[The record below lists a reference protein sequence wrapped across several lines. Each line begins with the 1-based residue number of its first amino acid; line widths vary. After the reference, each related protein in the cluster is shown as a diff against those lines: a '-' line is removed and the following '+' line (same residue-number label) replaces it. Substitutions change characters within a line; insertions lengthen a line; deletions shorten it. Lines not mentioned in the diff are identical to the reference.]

1 MGMDSNYNKVVIRR
15 IAKKNHENSR
25 RRDFFAYIT
34 IVFSTALM
42 FAFILYI
49 LGTKEENLRLAKEAT
64 QVSYKDITLLQ
75 AETLKNDT
83 RIKWTGLSVI
93 VGSAKVGNTRLKVS
107 WQDEAFMEKNK
118 ISYNGNLPLA
128 GNEIMVSQEYLE
140 RTGMPQAKPGDI
152 IQLDLGDKVVRDYKL
167 SAVLDIHSVAKNS
180 QEIYVSL
187 PCAIML
193 SGKDKEEVD
202 AIANMEGALYMD
214 KDTAYKKAAGI
225 AASAEIQED
234 KIELSDTF
242 FMHTEMS
249 KLGKEDIITLVF
261 VVLLV
266 LISSGIVI
274 YNIFYISITGK
285 VQEYGQMRTMGMTKK
300 QVKSLVIWEGMFIA
314 LKGII
319 TGLFA
324 GGIMGYVMIPG
335 GFSIYNF
342 FIAAFVCAFMEF
354 IFVGL
359 SVRKPGKIASE
370 ASPVAALGYTGY
382 ITAEIQEKKHIQ
394 HSLTPGYLAVLN
406 LKRSKKKSAWT
417 MCSLALAGVLLGT
430 IASYL
435 MSYDPA
441 ASVEYSFP
449 GGEYKL
455 SINEMSGFGNDT
467 SLDGRM
473 KMFALLQAEN
483 IMGEELQAEIESIEG
498 VTKVQPWR
506 WITVSTTLWG
516 EERLAGLNGIS
527 KEDFELL
534 KEMEYEGPD
543 SYEELLKKPGLV
555 VVNDYYEMLQKNP
568 LSAGDMVPV
577 IYYDGDGQKKKTELP
592 VIAVVKTT
600 SWSRKNKT
608 KHMPISLSG
617 SSFMMPDT
625 VMDQWAGR
633 NAIYG
638 YEIATEEGLSKNVG
652 IILQEL
658 YDMEENLYLDSKA
671 ENREYYEK
679 EFFSEKIIY
688 YTLAAFIVL
697 FGIINLVDTVITNL
711 YSRKKEFGILQ
722 AVGMSNGQLKKMI
735 NKEMLHYTSISV
747 VCTLVFGSILGYAL
761 VMAYIQMGMDMLY
774 SFPWIPILL
783 YIVAIFAV
791 QYILVYYGIKLLQ
804 KESIV
809 ERMKNERY

>member
-1 MGMDSNYNKVVIRR
+1 
-15 IAKKNHENSR
+15 
-25 RRDFFAYIT
+25 
-34 IVFSTALM
+34 
-42 FAFILYI
+42 
-49 LGTKEENLRLAKEAT
+49 
-64 QVSYKDITLLQ
+64 
-75 AETLKNDT
+75 
-83 RIKWTGLSVI
+83 
-93 VGSAKVGNTRLKVS
+93 
-107 WQDEAFMEKNK
+107 
-118 ISYNGNLPLA
+118 
-128 GNEIMVSQEYLE
+128 
-140 RTGMPQAKPGDI
+140 
-152 IQLDLGDKVVRDYKL
+152 
-167 SAVLDIHSVAKNS
+167 
-180 QEIYVSL
+180 
-187 PCAIML
+187 
-193 SGKDKEEVD
+193 
-202 AIANMEGALYMD
+202 
-214 KDTAYKKAAGI
+214 
-225 AASAEIQED
+225 
-234 KIELSDTF
+234 
-242 FMHTEMS
+242 
-249 KLGKEDIITLVF
+249 
-261 VVLLV
+261 
-266 LISSGIVI
+266 
-274 YNIFYISITGK
+274 
-285 VQEYGQMRTMGMTKK
+285 
-300 QVKSLVIWEGMFIA
+300 
-314 LKGII
+314 
-319 TGLFA
+319 
-324 GGIMGYVMIPG
+324 
-335 GFSIYNF
+335 
-342 FIAAFVCAFMEF
+342 
-354 IFVGL
+354 
-359 SVRKPGKIASE
+359 
-370 ASPVAALGYTGY
+370 
-382 ITAEIQEKKHIQ
+382 
-394 HSLTPGYLAVLN
+394 
-406 LKRSKKKSAWT
+406 

-516 EERLAGLNGIS
+516 EERPAGLNGIS

-671 ENREYYEK
+671 ENREYYE
-679 EFFSEKIIY
+679 ESLCFHE
-688 YTLAAFIVL
+688 
-697 FGIINLVDTVITNL
+697 N
-711 YSRKKEFGILQ
+711 
-722 AVGMSNGQLKKMI
+722 
-735 NKEMLHYTSISV
+735 
-747 VCTLVFGSILGYAL
+747 
-761 VMAYIQMGMDMLY
+761 YI
-774 SFPWIPILL
+774 L
-783 YIVAIFAV
+783 YISCFYCVIW
-791 QYILVYYGIKLLQ
+791 YY
-804 KESIV
+804 
-809 ERMKNERY
+809 

>member
-1 MGMDSNYNKVVIRR
+1 MGMDRNYNQDVIRK
-15 IAKKNHENSR
+15 IAKRNHENNR
-25 RRDFFAYIT
+25 GRDFFAYIT
-34 IVFSTALM
+34 IVLSTALV

-49 LGTKEENLRLAKEAT
+49 SGTKEENLRLAKEAT
-64 QVSYKDITLLQ
+64 QVSYKDITLPQ
-75 AETLKNDT
+75 AEILKKDT
-83 RIKWTGLSVI
+83 RIKWTGLYVT

-107 WQDEAFMEKNK
+107 WQDKAFMEKNK
-118 ISYNGNLPLA
+118 ISYNGNLPSA
-128 GNEIMVSQEYLE
+128 GDEIMVPQEYLD

-152 IQLDLGDKVVRDYKL
+152 IQLDLGDKAIRNYKL
-167 SAVLDIHSVAKNS
+167 AAVSDIHSKAKNS
-180 QEIYVSL
+180 QDIYVSL
-187 PCAIML
+187 PCAMML
-193 SGKDKEEVD
+193 SGKDREEVT

-214 KDTAYKKAAGI
+214 KGTAYARAAEIAVSAGI
-225 AASAEIQED
+225 PED

-242 FMHTEMS
+242 FMHTKMS
-249 KLGKEDIITLVF
+249 KLGKEDIIVLVF
-261 VVLLV
+261 VVFLV

-285 VQEYGQMRTMGMTKK
+285 VQEYGQMRTIGMTRK
-300 QVKSLVIWEGMFIA
+300 QVKSLVIREGMFLAMKGSIA
-314 LKGII
+314 
-319 TGLFA
+319 GLFA
-324 GGIMGYVMIPG
+324 GGIIGYALVPA
-335 GFSIYNF
+335 GFDIYNF
-342 FIAAFVCAFMEF
+342 FIAAFVCVFLEF
-354 IFVGL
+354 IFVGI
-359 SVRKPGKIASE
+359 SVRKPGKIAAE

-382 ITAEIQEKKHIQ
+382 ITGKIQEEKHIQ
-394 HSLTPGYLAVLN
+394 HNLTPGYLAVLN
-406 LKRSKKKSAWT
+406 MKRSKKKSTWT
-417 MCSLALAGVLLGT
+417 MCSLSLAGVLLGT

-435 MSYDPA
+435 ISYDPA
-441 ASVEYSFP
+441 ASVEYTFP
-449 GGEYKL
+449 GGEYQL
-455 SINEMSGFGNDT
+455 SINEMLGFGNDT

-483 IMGEELQAEIESIEG
+483 IMGEELQAEIGSIEG

-506 WITVSTTLWG
+506 YITVATTLWG
-516 EERLAGLNGIS
+516 EEHQTALNGIS

-543 SYEELLKKPGLV
+543 SYDELLKKPGLV

-568 LSAGDMVPV
+568 LSAGDIVPV

-592 VIAVVKTT
+592 VTAVVKTT

-608 KHMPISLSG
+608 KHMPISLAG
-617 SSFMMPDT
+617 STFMMPDT

-633 NAIYG
+633 NTIYG
-638 YEIATEEGLSKNVG
+638 YEIATEAGLSKNVG

-658 YDMEENLYLDSKA
+658 YDMEENLYLASKA

-688 YTLAAFIVL
+688 YTLAAFIVI
-697 FGIINLVDTVITNL
+697 FGIINLIDTVITNL

-722 AVGMSNGQLKKMI
+722 AVGMTNGQLKKML
-735 NKEMLHYTSISV
+735 NREMLSYTSISA
-747 VCTLVFGSILGYAL
+747 VCTLVFGSLLGYEL
-761 VMAYIQMGMDMLY
+761 VMVYIQMGMGMVY

-809 ERMKNERY
+809 DRMKNERY